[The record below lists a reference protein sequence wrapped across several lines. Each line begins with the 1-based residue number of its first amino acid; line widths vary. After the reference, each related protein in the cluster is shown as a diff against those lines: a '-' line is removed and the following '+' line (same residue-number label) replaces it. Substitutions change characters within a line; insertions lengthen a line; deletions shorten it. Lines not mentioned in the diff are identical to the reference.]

1 MVTPVAPAPAVGL
14 LRVLPARHLLAL
26 LLMMMMT
33 ADTQSAPTPHVLPTC
48 ARVATLVAAVA
59 AAGLTLAASDDLTLA
74 RKAALFDADIVERFM
89 LPPGQVATRRRL
101 PAPGRPYVTHNMP
114 DNAYMTGIYCAAQ
127 TWRYLSSGT
136 AAASRLAGEACTAL
150 AHLTA
155 VSGKPGLL
163 ARASA
168 PIGAPWFDDGVWRES
183 PDGRHRWRGDVSSD
197 QVDGLMFGIFVYVTH
212 LADIDR
218 RAQLADAVRA
228 IVDAV
233 LGNDLRIIGF
243 DGEPTRWGHYEPA
256 YVMNDEPMNALL
268 LLQMVKVAH
277 AVTGDARYDREYRRF
292 IELGYARLG
301 ERARPDEPP
310 LDANHSDDVLIALAL
325 FPLLELERDPSI
337 RAHYLE
343 AARRWFRGGAHPG
356 IDAEAN
362 PFASFLWSHW
372 SGDAGDTAAGIGT
385 LRNLPLDMKWNADTI
400 AAYEAR
406 FEFTF
411 DAEPVRQMAAGVRP
425 LPIGQRGRT
434 WSFLVHNPYVV
445 GGDRESRAPFE
456 TNGLDFLVSYWFGR
470 AHGMI
475 GPDE

>member
-1 MVTPVAPAPAVGL
+1 MFTATMSCTSGIRGKKAMVGGWRVRRVRGGL
-14 LRVLPARHLLAL
+14 LGLVVPRPGGSV
-26 LLMMMMT
+26 
-33 ADTQSAPTPHVLPTC
+33 TC
-48 ARVATLVAAVA
+48 ALVVILAAAVA
-59 AAGLTLAASDDLTLA
+59 AAGLTLTASDGLTLA
-74 RKAALFDADIVERFM
+74 RKAALFDVDIVERFM

-101 PAPGRPYVTHNMP
+101 PVPGRPYVTHNMP

-127 TWRYLSSGT
+127 TWRHLSTG
-136 AAASRLAGEACTAL
+136 APAASRLAGDACAAL
-150 AHLTA
+150 AHLTD
-155 VSGKPGLL
+155 VSGRSGLL
-163 ARASA
+163 ARASVTT
-168 PIGAPWFDDGVWRES
+168 GARWFDDGVWRES

-212 LADIDR
+212 LADTDR
-218 RAQLADAVRA
+218 RARLADAVGA

-233 LGNDLRIIGF
+233 LGNDLRIIGYN
-243 DGEPTRWGHYEPA
+243 GEPTRWGHYEPA

-268 LLQMVKVAH
+268 ILQMVKVAH
-277 AVTGDARYDREYRRF
+277 AVTGDARYDREYRRL
-292 IELGYARLG
+292 IELGYARIG

-310 LDANHSDDVLIALAL
+310 LDVNHSDDVLIALAL

-372 SGDAGDTAAGIGT
+372 SGDTRDTAAGIDT
-385 LRNLPLDMKWNADTI
+385 LRNVPLDMKWNADTI
-400 AAYEAR
+400 AAYETR
-406 FEFTF
+406 FGFTF
-411 DAEPVRQMAAGVRP
+411 DTEPVRRMDAGIRP

-445 GGDRESRAPFE
+445 GGDRETQAPFE

-475 GPDE
+475 RPGE